1 MGGGKGSNRTLKCWL
16 KQFVYLFILCVSTNP
31 LRFECQKLVLVGDP
45 KVCET
50 VVACCLLVFQSSYA
64 PVAYPDN
71 GGFPR
76 HAKNGEKKTL

>member
-1 MGGGKGSNRTLKCWL
+1 MLAEATCL
-16 KQFVYLFILCVSTNP
+16 FVYFDCVLTNP

-71 GGFPR
+71 RGFPR
-76 HAKNGEKKTL
+76 HAKNGEKKKPSEDIVSKSC